1 MKKVKIKYIVDIITL
16 ISFLI
21 TAITG
26 LAMKFFMPSGVR
38 QGRLQE
44 FLGIQKSV
52 WSQWHDI
59 FGIIMII
66 AAVAHVI
73 FYWDV
78 FICMTKNFFKKEN

>member
-44 FLGIQKSV
+44 FLGIQKDV

-59 FGIIMII
+59 FGIIMTI
-66 AAVAHVI
+66 AVIAHII

-78 FICMTKNFFKKEN
+78 FVCMTKNFFEKEK